1 MNDHAGRKRRG
12 PRVNLPIILLIGVL
26 PVGAVMADGPH
37 DGVAVFKARC
47 AKCHG
52 ESGKTDTAG
61 ARALKVRPLANDAEL
76 ARMAPADIVK
86 AIKSDP
92 KHQGVGAV
100 NGLEDTELEAAAVF
114 VKKLAKEP

>member
-1 MNDHAGRKRRG
+1 MNDPAGRKRRA
-12 PRVNLPIILLIGVL
+12 PRVNLPIILLIGAL
-26 PVGAVMADGPH
+26 AVGAAMADGPH
-37 DGVAVFKARC
+37 DGAEVFKARC

-52 ESGKTDTAG
+52 ESGKTDTG
-61 ARALKVRPLANDAEL
+61 RARALKVRPLAHDAEL

-100 NGLEDTELEAAAVF
+100 RDLDD
-114 VKKLAKEP
+114 